1 MLMSLPHNMCAEKL
15 SASPGRNE
23 MTTSCGVSMEWT
35 AERVELLK
43 ELWGEGLSARQI
55 AETLGYVTRNAVI
68 GKAHRLG
75 LSTRS
80 VPSKPTIAMLN
91 PVTDRLCQWPIGNPG
106 EAGFRFCGQQAE
118 PGRPYCGQHCSMA
131 YRQTSDSSANEK
143 VKSA

>member
-1 MLMSLPHNMCAEKL
+1 
-15 SASPGRNE
+15 
-23 MTTSCGVSMEWT
+23 MEWT
-35 AERVELLK
+35 AERVETLK

-55 AETLGYVTRNAVI
+55 AESLGQITRNAVI

-106 EAGFRFCGQQAE
+106 GATIAFIAALGGIRIELIQQ
-118 PGRPYCGQHCSMA
+118 P
-131 YRQTSDSSANEK
+131 
-143 VKSA
+143 